1 MLPLLQINDLSLSF
15 LSAGGKLPA
24 LKGVSLSVNA
34 GEMLAVVGESGSGK
48 SVTAL
53 SVLQLL
59 PARTACIEG
68 GKIIFSAD
76 GQTATNLL
84 DLPATA
90 LRTLRGNRIGMI
102 FQEPMTSLNP
112 VMTCGAQV
120 MEPLKLHRKLSN
132 RLAKEEVLQLFG
144 KVRLPDPE
152 ILFNRYPHQLSGG
165 QKQRVMIA
173 MAISCKPALL
183 ICDEPT
189 TALDVTV
196 QKTILELLRDLRKSE
211 NMGMI
216 FITHDLGLVADVADR
231 AVVMYQGNI
240 VESGSVRDIFA
251 NPRHPYTRGLLLCR
265 PVLHQKG
272 ERLPVVGDFLNKK
285 DEALE
290 INPGLSEE
298 KTGLS
303 EKERDGILSG
313 IRISPAAGDLQRK
326 TDAAASG
333 ASIFKGNNEII
344 APANP
349 GTGHSDN
356 KTSGSV
362 KAGSGK
368 NTGTLISV
376 KNLDVWYSSGKTWL
390 GREKNLVKAVQDV
403 SFDVLTGETLG
414 LVGESGCGKSTL
426 GRALLRLNKPT
437 AGSIQYGGIDL
448 LAMPDRKLR
457 PFRKNIQIVFQDPYS
472 SLNPRLEIGPA
483 LAEPLRIHVPSLS
496 RSQRKKKVMELLQK
510 VDLPPEYYN
519 RYPHEFSG
527 GQRQR
532 IVIARAL
539 TLNPDFVVFDESVSA
554 LDVSIQAQVLN
565 LINDLKQEFGFTA
578 VFISHDLSVVRYLCD
593 RVMVMEKGRIVETGD
608 AESIYRNPGTAYT
621 KTLIDA
627 IPGRRIVDG

>member
-1 MLPLLQINDLSLSF
+1 LLPLLQINDLVLSF
-15 LSAGGKLPA
+15 RSAGGSSPA
-24 LKGVSLSVNA
+24 LRGISLSVNA

-59 PARTACIEG
+59 PAQTASVERG
-68 GKIIFSAD
+68 EIIFSPD
-76 GQTATNLL
+76 GETSTNLL
-84 DLPATA
+84 DLPDRE

-112 VMTCGAQV
+112 VMRVGAQV
-120 MEPLKLHRKLSN
+120 MEPLKLHRKLSH
-132 RLAKEEVLQLFG
+132 RQAKQEVLQLFE
-144 KVRLPDPE
+144 KVRLPEPE

-216 FITHDLGLVADVADR
+216 FITHDLGLVADLADR

-240 VESGSVRDIFA
+240 VESGEVRELFS

-265 PVLHQKG
+265 PVLHRKG
-272 ERLPVVGDFLNKK
+272 ERLPVVGDFLKKPDETLPGGGNKAK
-285 DEALE
+285 EDFPAMPEEGSARRE
-290 INPGLSEE
+290 SE
-298 KTGLS
+298 KTPGT
-303 EKERDGILSG
+303 
-313 IRISPAAGDLQRK
+313 AAGVSRK
-326 TDAAASG
+326 NA
-333 ASIFKGNNEII
+333 E
-344 APANP
+344 
-349 GTGHSDN
+349 
-356 KTSGSV
+356 
-362 KAGSGK
+362 
-368 NTGTLISV
+368 TLIRV
-376 KNLDVWYSSGKTWL
+376 RNLDVWYSSGKTWL
-390 GREKNLVKAVQDV
+390 GREKRWVKAVQDV
-403 SFDVLTGETLG
+403 SFDILTGETLG
-414 LVGESGCGKSTL
+414 LVGESGCGKTTL
-426 GRALLRLNKPT
+426 GRALLRLNKPRGGT
-437 AGSIQYGGIDL
+437 IEYAGTDL
-448 LAMPDRKLR
+448 LAMPERELR

-472 SLNPRLEIGPA
+472 SLNPRLEVGPA
-483 LAEPLRIHVPSLS
+483 LAEPLKIHLPSLS
-496 RSQRKKKVMELLQK
+496 RSERKERVLELLRK
-510 VDLPPEYYN
+510 VDLSPEHYN

-539 TLNPDFVVFDESVSA
+539 SLNPDFVVFDESVSA

-578 VFISHDLSVVRYLCD
+578 VFISHDLSVIRYLCD
-593 RVMVMEKGRIVETGD
+593 RVMVMEKGRIVEMGD
-608 AESIYRNPGTAYT
+608 AETVYGNPKTEYT
-621 KTLIDA
+621 RTLIEA
-627 IPGRRIVDG
+627 IPGKVDGGW

>member
-1 MLPLLQINDLSLSF
+1 
-15 LSAGGKLPA
+15 
-24 LKGVSLSVNA
+24 
-34 GEMLAVVGESGSGK
+34 MLAVVGESGSGK

-76 GQTATNLL
+76 GQTAISLL

-90 LRTLRGNRIGMI
+90 LRALRGNRIGMI

-112 VMTCGAQV
+112 VMTCGVQV
-120 MEPLKLHRKLSN
+120 MEPLKLHRKLNN
-132 RLAKEEVLQLFG
+132 RFARQEVLQLFE

-240 VESGSVRDIFA
+240 VESGSVRDIFT

-290 INPGLSEE
+290 INPGLPEE
-298 KTGLS
+298 KAGLS
-303 EKERDGILSG
+303 EIERDGILSG
-313 IRISPAAGDLQRK
+313 IRISPAAEDLQRK
-326 TDAAASG
+326 TDATASG
-333 ASIFKGNNEII
+333 VSIFKENNEIN
-344 APANP
+344 APLDP
-349 GTGHSDN
+349 GTGRRDN
-356 KTSGSV
+356 ETSGYM
-362 KAGSGK
+362 KTGSGK

-390 GREKNLVKAVQDV
+390 GREKHWVKAVQDV

-437 AGSIQYGGIDL
+437 AGSIQYDSLDL
-448 LAMPDRKLR
+448 LAMPGRKLR

-483 LAEPLRIHVPSLS
+483 LAEPLKIHAPSLS
-496 RSQRKKKVMELLQK
+496 RSQRKRKVVELLQK

-627 IPGRRIVDG
+627 IPGRGLVESR